1 MMITPPPRDYRP
13 SSPITPIRSSPPSR
27 DSPMRTVELFP
38 DDNDDY
44 LSTDDNKANKD
55 QATETM
61 ETDIEALE
69 VVVCAIEDKVDL
81 LEARLMKTEK
91 NSFENITLFNRVLMT
106 INVMVFAHLV
116 SFFL

>member
-1 MMITPPPRDYRP
+1 
-13 SSPITPIRSSPPSR
+13 
-27 DSPMRTVELFP
+27 MRTVQLFS

-44 LSTDDNKANKD
+44 LSTDDDKANKD

-81 LEARLMKTEK
+81 LEARLMKIEK
-91 NSFENITLFNRVLMT
+91 TSFENVSLFNRVVMI

-116 SFFL
+116 SCFL